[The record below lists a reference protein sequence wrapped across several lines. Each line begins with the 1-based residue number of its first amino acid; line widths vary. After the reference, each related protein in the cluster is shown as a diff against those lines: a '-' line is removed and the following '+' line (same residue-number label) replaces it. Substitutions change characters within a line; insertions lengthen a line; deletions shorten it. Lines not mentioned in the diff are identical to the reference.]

1 MLNPPINH
9 LEESVGVWQLRVA
22 DHLWVVRLVY
32 TLGLYVFTRISYC
45 DALLCAVTIMGRSW
59 EMYTYVHN

>member
-9 LEESVGVWQLRVA
+9 LEECVGVWQLRVA

-32 TLGLYVFTRISYC
+32 TLGLYVFTPIS
-45 DALLCAVTIMGRSW
+45 
-59 EMYTYVHN
+59 